1 MIEAKMPKDIRVY
14 ETKLIGPLTLRQTI
28 CLCVAILIDIILY
41 AAVIKPFHVNIRLV
55 VYLIMF
61 ADVPVFAFTYKP
73 MGMALEKYLKN
84 VTLRSFMAPKTRKA
98 KNVIY
103 KINKPSLT
111 EKQKK
116 IKAKREKKLIAE
128 HPEYEGRSEE
138 RR

>member
-103 KINKPSLT
+103 KTNKPSLT

-128 HPEYEGRSEE
+128 HPEYEGYR
-138 RR
+138 

>member
-28 CLCVAILIDIILY
+28 CLCLAIFVDIILY
-41 AAVIKPFHVNIRLV
+41 VTVIKPFHVNIRLV

-61 ADVPVFAFTYKP
+61 ADVPIFAFTYKP

-103 KINKPSLT
+103 KINKSSLT

-116 IKAKREKKLIAE
+116 LKAKKEKKLVAE
-128 HPEYEGRSEE
+128 HPEYEGYK
-138 RR
+138 